1 VSGRPDVRG
10 GRATRG
16 FPPGSAQALVALVL
30 GVVAGVAG
38 VRRGEPLLAAVF
50 LLVALLAAASLWR
63 LLRGSGHLLRG
74 SGRPPRRPRA

>member
-1 VSGRPDVRG
+1 MSGRPDVRG

-30 GVVAGVAG
+30 GVVAGTAG

-50 LLVALLAAASLWR
+50 LLVALLAAVSLYR
-63 LLRGSGHLLRG
+63 LLRGSRRPPRG
-74 SGRPPRRPRA
+74 SGRPPGRPRA

>member
-10 GRATRG
+10 GRGTRG

-30 GVVAGVAG
+30 GVAAGIAG

-50 LLVALLAAASLWR
+50 LLVALLGAISLWR
-63 LLRGSGHLLRG
+63 LLRGSGR
-74 SGRPPRRPRA
+74 RARRPRA